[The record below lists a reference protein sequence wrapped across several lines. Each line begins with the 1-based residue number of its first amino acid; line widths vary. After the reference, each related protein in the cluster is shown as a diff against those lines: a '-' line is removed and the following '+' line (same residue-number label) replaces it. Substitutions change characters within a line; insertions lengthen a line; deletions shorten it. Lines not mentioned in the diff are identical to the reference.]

1 MARQVT
7 CVCGRKFHIGHSEAE
22 VQCRGCG
29 RTFSG
34 VELGSFEL
42 AARVLLGGEIART
55 GHRNGD
61 RKTSRKSP
69 HTNKQTD
76 RRCPPN
82 DPIGSVIR
90 WFFG

>member
-22 VQCRGCG
+22 VQGRECG
-29 RTFSG
+29 RTYSG
-34 VELGSFEL
+34 VELGSVEL

-55 GHRNGD
+55 GQTMGD
-61 RKTSRKSP
+61 RKTSRRNP

-76 RRCPPN
+76 RRRPPN
-82 DPIGSVIR
+82 DPIGSIIR
-90 WFFG
+90 